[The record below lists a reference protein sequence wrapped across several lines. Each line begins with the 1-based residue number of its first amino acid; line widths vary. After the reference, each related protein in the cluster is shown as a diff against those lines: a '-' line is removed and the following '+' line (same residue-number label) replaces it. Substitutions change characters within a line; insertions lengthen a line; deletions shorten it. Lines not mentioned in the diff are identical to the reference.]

1 MVGSPTQDVY
11 RRHSLLKRNPRH
23 SRAEFSRYYEL
34 VHGPLA
40 SNQAGFR
47 KYATRYIQNHVED
60 QPGKQEPTFDGITMT
75 TQVPRADYRIGFFA
89 HPDYQNVKSDEAYL
103 LDIGKT
109 VSLLGREATIVEGSK
124 SPHKAIFIIA
134 RERMNLEPLKN
145 VLRVE
150 FNSLDT
156 SSATAL
162 GFGESNFAHDLVAE
176 LWFTD
181 ATSREAACRVV
192 ATEDPDC
199 IPLLV
204 REVLFF
210 SPEKPWPAAA

>member
-1 MVGSPTQDVY
+1 MAGMPTQDVY
-11 RRHSLLKRNPRH
+11 RRHSLLKRNARH
-23 SRAEFSRYYEL
+23 SREEFSRHYEL

-60 QPGKQEPTFDGITMT
+60 QPGRYDPVFDGITMT
-75 TQVPRADYRIGFFA
+75 TQAPRADYRIGFFS
-89 HPDYQNVKSDEAYL
+89 HPDYANVKSDEAYL
-103 LDIGKT
+103 LDLGHT
-109 VSLLGREATIVEGSK
+109 VSLIGREETIVDGSK
-124 SPHKAIFIIA
+124 SPHKAIIITA
-134 RERMNLEPLKN
+134 RTRMNLAPLKN
-145 VLRVE
+145 VLRAE

-162 GFGESNFAHDLVAE
+162 GFGEGSFAQDLIAE
-176 LWFTD
+176 LWFAD
-181 ATSREAACRVV
+181 AASREAACRLV
-192 ATEDPDC
+192 AAADPDC